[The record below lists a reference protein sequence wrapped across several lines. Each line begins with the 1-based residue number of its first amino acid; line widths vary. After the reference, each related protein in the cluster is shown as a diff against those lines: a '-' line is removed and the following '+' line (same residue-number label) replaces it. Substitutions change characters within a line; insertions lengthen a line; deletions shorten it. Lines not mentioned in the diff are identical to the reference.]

1 MGEVCDSG
9 VRVHEGLGYVFS
21 RVFCA
26 VARRAPMLGAGSSP
40 GEDPGPGGAAVLG
53 SPAPASPMPRPWLPG
68 LIASCNVASRDT
80 KMGDAYY
87 LPMESIL
94 AKSML

>member
-1 MGEVCDSG
+1 MIFFKHLGAMAK
-9 VRVHEGLGYVFS
+9 RV
-21 RVFCA
+21 
-26 VARRAPMLGAGSSP
+26 PMLGADRSP
-40 GEDPGPGGAAVLG
+40 GEDLGPVRAPVLG
-53 SPAPASPMPRPWLPG
+53 FPAPASPRPWPL
-68 LIASCNVASRDT
+68 ANCNVAPRDT